1 MQQFYQEDEARKILE
16 LAVREGSGGL
26 SHQQLEEA
34 AAELGIPPEA
44 VQRAA
49 EKLREEQAD
58 QQLRKEFKAAR
69 RSKVGSEV
77 GSWFSTGLVCVLI
90 WFFTTQGRGYFWPG
104 WVIGPWGIFM
114 MLEVIPALLGLNKE
128 HEFQDWKQK
137 KIAREQRKEKRKKT
151 PSYDHDEVAAY
162 LEQAS
167 GTNKIEAIKGLRER
181 YKMTLKDAKDT
192 VDAYEVEHPGSF
204 Y

>member
-77 GSWFSTGLVCVLI
+77 GSWFSTGLVCIVI
-90 WFFTTQGRGYFWPG
+90 WFLTTRGQGYFWPG
-104 WVIGPWGIFM
+104 WVIGPWGIFVL
-114 MLEVIPALLGLNKE
+114 LEVVPALLGFNKE

-137 KIAREQRKEKRKKT
+137 KIAKEQRKERRKKT
-151 PSYDHDEVAAY
+151 PTYDPDEMAAY

-192 VDAYEVEHPGSF
+192 VDAYEAEHPGSF